1 MNRLKI
7 LNSKLYLSQREQ
19 ERMVMIALKTVLTR
33 QILDKVKILA
43 RKLTLGNLDDAFLF
57 WG

>member
-1 MNRLKI
+1 
-7 LNSKLYLSQREQ
+7 
-19 ERMVMIALKTVLTR
+19 MVMITLKTVLTR